1 MAKHNPFGDH
11 SLQPRTRDN
20 PFGEELIKHSPEEAA
35 ERMEQAARRVRA
47 LRSQLGSEGLT
58 ISATR
63 DLIDEVS
70 SAIEAAARAFR
81 GLADN

>member
-1 MAKHNPFGDH
+1 MKKNPFGDVP
-11 SLQPRTRDN
+11 PRPPAREN
-20 PFGEELIKHSPEEAA
+20 PFGEDVSTHSPAEAA
-35 ERMEQAARRVRA
+35 TRMEQAARRVRA

-63 DLIDEVS
+63 DLIDEVA

-81 GLADN
+81 GLSDD